1 MIALLAPLPAPAAI
15 DGAAATIL
23 ILGDSLSAG
32 YGLDQNDG
40 WVALLQQRLA
50 QGRYPY
56 QTVNASISGETTSG
70 GLSRLPAELERHRP
84 AIVVLELGGNDG
96 LRGLP
101 LAQMR
106 QNLADMIARCQAR
119 QARVVLAGM
128 QLPPNYGG
136 AYIRG
141 FEQVYAGLAA
151 EHRVTLIP
159 FLLAGLGEDRADFQA
174 DGIHPTREAQP
185 VILDN
190 VWKYLQPLLQRQ

>member
-50 QGRYPY
+50 QGGYPY
-56 QTVNASISGETTSG
+56 RAVNASISGETTSG
-70 GLSRLPAELERHRP
+70 GLSRLPAALEQHRP
-84 AIVVLELGGNDG
+84 AIVVIELVGNDG

-106 QNLADMIARCQAR
+106 RNLADMIARCRAR

-136 AYIRG
+136 AYLRG
-141 FEQVYAGLAA
+141 FEQVYTGLAA
-151 EHRVTLIP
+151 EYRVALIP
-159 FLLAGLGEDRADFQA
+159 SLLAGLTEDRAHFQA

-190 VWKYLQPLLQRQ
+190 VWKYLQPLLRR